1 MTTTTAH
8 KRLDEIETYL
18 TPKEWAIRL
27 ADEARKYP
35 GALAYAKSLAKLPLD
50 ELPVRRPYFAFEEQA
65 GERHPGHNP
74 EDNRARHRLK
84 EALWNEFHT
93 LKLLLW
99 WVNMAMRR
107 KVESIGSQAALRL
120 SALHALI
127 LQDALA
133 QTARQTAAL
142 LTKRKQSGA
151 KPEREAVLKQL
162 AAFTEVD
169 ICETPSGPVPPEDDS
184 NRYPSPLAEWN
195 HELTALLKDF
205 FAHHAAVELVQ
216 GRHFNGHPIL
226 FRDLES
232 ELTETARTIE
242 SAVATANEYLKCRAG
257 LLKAEP
263 SQAGREDKLAV
274 AIESIKASANGQ
286 RAAAIAEQW
295 LHDASFEATETDEE
309 QWERWREEHAGEG

>member
-35 GALAYAKSLAKLPLD
+35 GAVAYMRALAKLPLN

-74 EDNRARHRLK
+74 EDNRARHHLT

-93 LKLLLW
+93 LKLLFW
-99 WVNMAMRR
+99 WVNMAMQR
-107 KVESIGSQAALRL
+107 KVESIGLQAALRL

-133 QTARQTAAL
+133 QTARKTAAL
-142 LTKRKQSGA
+142 LTATQKQREAKR
-151 KPEREAVLKQL
+151 ERQAVLKEL
-162 AAFTEVD
+162 AAFTEASLG
-169 ICETPSGPVPPEDDS
+169 ETLPDS
-184 NRYPSPLAEWN
+184 VRSQNDLDGFPSPLAEWN

-205 FAHHAAVELVQ
+205 FAHRAAVELVQ
-216 GRHFNGHPIL
+216 GRHFDGHPIL
-226 FRDLES
+226 LLDLETD
-232 ELTETARTIE
+232 LTKTARTIE
-242 SAVATANEYLKCRAG
+242 SAVATANEYLKRRAERDG
-257 LLKAEP
+257 A
-263 SQAGREDKLAV
+263 
-274 AIESIKASANGQ
+274 AIALESIKENVHGQ
-286 RAAAIAEQW
+286 RAAAIAERW
-295 LHDASFEATETDEE
+295 MHDVNQDAVETDEKKWE
-309 QWERWREEHAGEG
+309 QCREEFGEHG